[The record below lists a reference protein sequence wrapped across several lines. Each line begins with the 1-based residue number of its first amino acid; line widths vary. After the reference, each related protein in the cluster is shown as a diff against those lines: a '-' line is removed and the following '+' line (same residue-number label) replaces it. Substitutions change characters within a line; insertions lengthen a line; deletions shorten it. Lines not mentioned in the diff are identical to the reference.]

1 MSSFSSLFRCVAFQ
15 SFSFCLDFTAGWT
28 SSGSW
33 FFFFFFFFLGGGSG
47 LFFSDD
53 YMKRD
58 FFSDTLA
65 HSKNSK
71 DTWRAINLLTNKH
84 PPANTSTT
92 SGISPDDVNNHFC
105 SVARKVIQTGDFPPA
120 TNKLC
125 WNSIAQKRLAT
136 KPMRSLLWQSE
147 KCINTYVI

>member
-1 MSSFSSLFRCVAFQ
+1 MVDPREQQKYAVI
-15 SFSFCLDFTAGWT
+15 
-28 SSGSW
+28 
-33 FFFFFFFFLGGGSG
+33 
-47 LFFSDD
+47 
-53 YMKRD
+53 
-58 FFSDTLA
+58 LA
-65 HSKNSK
+65 NSKNSK
-71 DTWRAINLLTNKH
+71 DTWRAVSLLTNKH

-136 KPMRSLLWQSE
+136 KPMRSLL
-147 KCINTYVI
+147 

>member
-1 MSSFSSLFRCVAFQ
+1 MRGVSVFFVLFRFYNR
-15 SFSFCLDFTAGWT
+15 LDLIRELIFWGC
-28 SSGSW
+28 
-33 FFFFFFFFLGGGSG
+33 FIL
-47 LFFSDD
+47 FSDD

-105 SVARKVIQTGDFPPA
+105 SVASKVIQTDDFPPT

-136 KPMRSLLWQSE
+136 KPMRSLL
-147 KCINTYVI
+147 